1 MRYVEMQLLE
11 PYIVQSSFNDTKELN
26 STFQALVIINQSM
39 LRTFIF
45 GFSKWYNNKIVCMV
59 AYIVSGK
66 TNNGK

>member
-39 LRTFIF
+39 LRTLFL
-45 GFSKWYNNKIVCMV
+45 
-59 AYIVSGK
+59 VSQNDIITK
-66 TNNGK
+66 LSVWLLI